1 VTRSLTRAARLA
13 IGWASLTLLAGC
25 TAGATPAPSATP
37 TAALASPAASSRPSV
52 PASSSPSPI
61 EDWFAAPE
69 QPAVSGVQYQDVA
82 WTGGRFVAIGAALD
96 GGSVF
101 LDSPDGRTWHRQGAL
116 TPESYP
122 GRLAVGPLGVVAVG
136 DVAGRPASW
145 VSSDGLS
152 WTVAPD
158 AFPGSP
164 AGTDTVSVT
173 DVVATDG
180 GWLAVGRIDP
190 ACNVNCGSEPI
201 RALVWTSS
209 DGLRWTP
216 IGGQVSFDGGGMAAV
231 TRGGPGYVAAGSAD
245 GHAAIWTSTDG
256 AAWSRIPDS
265 PMFGP
270 VTDPAFP
277 VAVFGVAAQEDVVV
291 AVGMDMSDGGGSV
304 LAWWSADGQSWSEAT
319 VERSLHGQ
327 VFDVAATPE
336 GFLATGPSGEPS
348 CLGGIWASSAGRV
361 WQCVASDPSLA
372 GFGPYAAASS
382 SLVEVVVGL
391 TSAGHDEGSPL
402 GLPGAVWWRPL
413 HSADGADASQSQAS
427 QPPSSPAPCVSG
439 SNVIKGD
446 ARGEPDDLLSFAQG
460 SANGVVA
467 GDRFQF
473 GRSGSGRSEVRI
485 LRGGQEIGRL
495 SFDQDPNGGWLLSE
509 WTLCAGLWVAGPPD
523 WCVMGACGR
532 ANLDPLAAPVG
543 ALVRVEAE
551 NGYFGI
557 WTPAQWIE
565 WCGELSIALHRDED
579 RAPAQGT
586 LAPLTLVDA
595 RTATFRVPELAEGVY
610 HPALSCSGDEAFA
623 WPTLPIEFSVLSGS
637 R

>member
-1 VTRSLTRAARLA
+1 MTRPVTKAARLA
-13 IGWASLTLLAGC
+13 IALASLALLGGC
-25 TAGATPAPSATP
+25 APGTTPAPSATSA
-37 TAALASPAASSRPSV
+37 AALPGPAASPMPSS

-61 EDWFAAPE
+61 EGWIAAPE
-69 QPAVSGVQYQDVA
+69 QPAVSGVQYQDVV
-82 WTGGRFVAIGAALD
+82 WTGGRFVATGAALD

-116 TPESYP
+116 ALESSP
-122 GRLAVGPLGVVAVG
+122 SRLAVGPLGVVAVG

-158 AFPGSP
+158 AFPASP
-164 AGTDTVSVT
+164 AGKDTVGVT
-173 DVVATDG
+173 DVVATDA

-190 ACNVNCGSEPI
+190 ACNVNCGNEPV

-216 IGGQVSFDGGGMAAV
+216 IGGQASFDGGGMAAV
-231 TRGGPGYVAAGSAD
+231 TRGGPGYVAAGSAG

-256 AAWSRIPDS
+256 DAWSRVPDG

-270 VTDPAFP
+270 DTDPSFP
-277 VAVFGVAAQEDVVV
+277 VAVVGVAAREDVVV

-327 VFDVAATPE
+327 VFDVTATPE
-336 GFLATGPSGEPS
+336 GFLATGPSGETS
-348 CLGGIWASSAGRV
+348 CLGGIWASSAGRA
-361 WQCVASDPSLA
+361 WQYVASDPLLA
-372 GFGPYAAASS
+372 GFGPYASAASS
-382 SLVEVVVGL
+382 SVEVAVGL
-391 TSAGHDEGSPL
+391 TSVGYDENSPL
-402 GLPGAVWWRPL
+402 GVPGAVWWRSL
-413 HSADGADASQSQAS
+413 QSVEGAGALLSQGS
-427 QPPSSPAPCVSG
+427 QPPSSPPSCLG
-439 SNVIKGD
+439 GDNVINGD
-446 ARGEPDDLLSFAQG
+446 SRGEPGELLPLAQG
-460 SANGVVA
+460 SVGGVVA
-467 GDRFQF
+467 GDLFEI
-473 GRSGSGRSEVRI
+473 SRSESGLAAVRI
-485 LRGGQEIGRL
+485 VRGGQEIGRL
-495 SFDQDPNGGWLLSE
+495 SFAQDPDGGWLLSE
-509 WTLCAGLWVAGPPD
+509 WTLCAGLWVAGSPAS
-523 WCVMGACGR
+523 CTLGACGS
-532 ANLDPLAAPVG
+532 ANIDPHAAPVG
-543 ALVRVEAE
+543 ALVRIEAE

-565 WCGELSIALHRDED
+565 WCGELSIALHGDED

-586 LAPLTLVDA
+586 LARLTLVDA

-623 WPTLPIEFSVLSGS
+623 WPTLPVEFSVLPGSG
-637 R
+637 